1 MNENCFR
8 YRCKVNRISV
18 YQEYYYYHYVIVYV
32 TQYQYYQFFSFLL
45 LLFLILYNSLYVSC
59 NSFIYDFYCIYL
71 LYMKF
76 SFS

>member
-32 TQYQYYQFFSFLL
+32 TQYQYYQ
-45 LLFLILYNSLYVSC
+45 LFP
-59 NSFIYDFYCIYL
+59 FYYCY
-71 LYMKF
+71 F
-76 SFS
+76 